1 MSQAPTRAPIRPAG
15 TDAAPLFGGPLSA
28 AALVLAMITEAI
40 GYGMVAPT
48 LPFMARLTGAGEDQI
63 GLLVGIYAAVGLV
76 AAPWLGTLAN
86 RRGHRFIVILG
97 LACLTVASVAFTIA
111 PNYPSLVLARLVQGF
126 GAAGVWV
133 GCLTLAA
140 ELSADATMGRSLSWL
155 TGAWS
160 LGFIIGPAL
169 GGIGTLRTPFLV
181 YSVLA
186 ACALGV
192 GILGL
197 PMTGGHGPAA
207 TLPGIL
213 RVIRRPNILASG
225 AATLGLAFFFGAVEA
240 FLPLLVASGG
250 AGQGTAGTTP
260 LAAAGGIAMA
270 GTQEGLV
277 AQRMGIGLLFSIAG
291 LPSVLLPRLVGRL
304 ADRYGDAPVIGAG
317 FLVATAWSAAF
328 LALFGRA
335 PDVVLFVML
344 GAVEVLVYVPAVA
357 LLHRGI
363 ATGDR
368 IFASGSHAYA
378 FSIGFFLGP
387 ALTGALFPF
396 GGFRTMFAT
405 IAASS
410 LLSAVVVVSLSR
422 RVARQPLADRSTAY

>member
-1 MSQAPTRAPIRPAG
+1 MSQAPPQAPKHPADA
-15 TDAAPLFGGPLSA
+15 DAAPLFGGPLPA

-86 RRGHRFIVILG
+86 RRGHRFIIILG
-97 LACLTVASVAFTIA
+97 LACLTVASIAFTVA

-169 GGIGTLRTPFLV
+169 GGLGTLRMPFLI
-181 YSVLA
+181 YAVLA

-213 RVIRRPNILASG
+213 RIVRRPNTLASG
-225 AATLGLAFFFGAVEA
+225 VATLGLAFFFGAVEA

-250 AGQGTAGTTP
+250 VHDAAGKTA
-260 LAAAGGIAMA
+260 LAAAGGIAAA

-317 FLVATAWSAAF
+317 FLVATAWSASL

-335 PDVVLFVML
+335 PDVVLFLVL

-363 ATGDR
+363 TTEDR

-410 LLSAVVVVSLSR
+410 LLSAVVVASLSR
-422 RVARQPLADRSTAY
+422 RAARQPLADRSTAY

>member
-1 MSQAPTRAPIRPAG
+1 M
-15 TDAAPLFGGPLSA
+15 
-28 AALVLAMITEAI
+28 MTEAI

-63 GLLVGIYAAVGLV
+63 GLLVGIYAAVGLI

-86 RRGHRFIVILG
+86 RRGHRFIVLLG
-97 LACLTVASVAFTIA
+97 LACLTLASIGFTLA
-111 PNYPSLVLARLVQGF
+111 PNYPALVLARLVQGF

-140 ELSADATMGRSLSWL
+140 ELSADKTMGRSLSWL

-169 GGIGTLRTPFLV
+169 GGLGTLRLPFLV
-181 YSVLA
+181 YALLA
-186 ACALGV
+186 ACSLGL
-192 GILGL
+192 GIFGL

-213 RVIRRPNILASG
+213 RIIRRPNILASG

-250 AGQGTAGTTP
+250 DAPGADGTTA
-260 LAAAGGIAMA
+260 LAAAGGIAVA
-270 GTQEGLV
+270 GTQEGV
-277 AQRMGIGLLFSIAG
+277 VMQRMGIGLLFSIAG

-304 ADRYGDAPVIGAG
+304 ADRFGDAPVIGAG
-317 FLVATAWSAAF
+317 FLVATAWGASF

-335 PDVVLFVML
+335 PDVVLFLML

-357 LLHRGI
+357 LLHRGV
-363 ATGDR
+363 TTEDR

-396 GGFRTMFAT
+396 GGYRTMFAT
-405 IAASS
+405 LAVAS
-410 LLSAVVVVSLSR
+410 LVSAVAVVSLSR
-422 RVARQPLADRSTAY
+422 RAARQPLADRRSAY

>member
-1 MSQAPTRAPIRPAG
+1 
-15 TDAAPLFGGPLSA
+15 
-28 AALVLAMITEAI
+28 MITEAI

-86 RRGHRFIVILG
+86 RRGHRFIILIG
-97 LACLTVASVAFTIA
+97 LACLTCASVGFTLA
-111 PNYPSLVLARLVQGF
+111 PNYPALVLARLVQGF

-140 ELSADATMGRSLSWL
+140 ELSADATMAKSLSWL

-160 LGFIIGPAL
+160 LGFILGPAL
-169 GGIGTLRTPFLV
+169 GGLGTLRLPFLL
-181 YSVLA
+181 YAALS

-197 PMTGGHGPAA
+197 PMTGGRGPAA
-207 TLPGIL
+207 TLSGIV
-213 RVIRRPNILASG
+213 RVVRRPNILASG
-225 AATLGLAFFFGAVEA
+225 AATMGLAFFFGAIEA

-250 AGQGTAGTTP
+250 DTHGAAGSSA
-260 LAAAGGIAMA
+260 LAAAGGIAAA

-304 ADRYGDAPVIGAG
+304 ADRYGDAPIIGAG
-317 FLVATAWSAAF
+317 FLLAAAMSASF

-335 PDVVLFVML
+335 PDVLLFLLL

-357 LLHRGI
+357 LLHRGVS
-363 ATGDR
+363 TEDR
-368 IFASGSHAYA
+368 IFASGSHSYA

-387 ALTGALFPF
+387 ALTGALFPL
-396 GGFRTMFAT
+396 GGYRSMFVT
-405 IAASS
+405 LAASS
-410 LLSAVVVVSLSR
+410 LLSAAAVASFSR
-422 RVARQPLADRSTAY
+422 RAARQPLADQRSAY